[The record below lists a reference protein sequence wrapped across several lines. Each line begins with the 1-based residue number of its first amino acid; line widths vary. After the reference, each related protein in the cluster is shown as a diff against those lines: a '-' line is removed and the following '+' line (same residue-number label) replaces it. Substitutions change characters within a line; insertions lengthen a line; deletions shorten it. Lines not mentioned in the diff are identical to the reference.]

1 MLQAP
6 PINPARTYH
15 DALMRV
21 RAFAAYDD
29 DHILPEART
38 AFLDHGKRMPIA
50 AVLLHGFTNHP
61 GQYREFAPMLFDSGV
76 NVFIPRMP
84 EQGDRDRMT
93 RRLAGLTAESLL
105 ARASEAVDIAAG
117 LGERVCVAGIS
128 SSGLLCAY
136 FGQHRSDIARA
147 VPIAPVF
154 AILKLPYSLS
164 TALARVLLAVPNM
177 FLWWDPRLREQQHPA
192 TAYPQFPTRALAQT
206 MRIGFDVYA
215 ASARTPLKAKSIV
228 VMTNRNDP
236 AVNNDVTSHVISAWR
251 RYRTADVAAVE
262 FTNLPHNHDII
273 EPDNPNAR
281 TDIVYPRLL
290 ETILATPNAI

>member
-1 MLQAP
+1 VLQAP
-6 PINPARTYH
+6 PVNPARTYR
-15 DALMRV
+15 DALSRA

-38 AFLDHGKRMPIA
+38 ALLDHGTRTPIA

-61 GQYREFAPMLFDSGV
+61 GQYREFAPMLFAGGV

-84 EQGDRDRMT
+84 EQGDRNRMT
-93 RRLAGLTAESLL
+93 RRLAKLTAESLL
-105 ARASEAVDIAAG
+105 TRASEAVDIAAG

-136 FGQHRSDIARA
+136 FGQHRADIARV

-154 AILKLPYSLS
+154 AVLKLPYWLS
-164 TALARVLLAVPNM
+164 TALAKMLLTLPNM

-192 TAYPQFPTRALAQT
+192 SAYPQFPTQALAQT
-206 MRIGFDVYA
+206 MRIGFEVYS
-215 ASARTPLKAKSIV
+215 ASASATFQAGSIV

-236 AVNNDVTSHVISAWR
+236 AVNNQVTDRVVSRWR
-251 RYRTADVAAVE
+251 RYRSPDVAAVD

-281 TDIVYPRLL
+281 TGVVYPRLL
-290 ETILATPNAI
+290 EAILATP